1 MRIRVKTG
9 TVDTAGTVQLNG
21 SSPNGYLPN
30 AQAWY
35 FLAATYEEDNSG
47 DEARLF
53 RDDGLNAGTLG
64 NTSTENLRENS
75 WPVWIG
81 ASPNGSSNTVKTWDG
96 ILDEVRILSNDLSQ
110 NWLEAE
116 YRNQS
121 NPGNFYTVTS
131 CFEQTTE
138 VTQEWV
144 EEVQ

>member
-1 MRIRVKTG
+1 MRLRVKTG

-21 SSPNGYLPN
+21 SSPNGYLPS
-30 AQAWY
+30 AQTWY
-35 FLAATYEEDNSG
+35 FLAGTYEDDMSAGTEMRLYMNGLDAGQIGHAGDNS
-47 DEARLF
+47 
-53 RDDGLNAGTLG
+53 
-64 NTSTENLRENS
+64 SNS

-81 ASPNGSSNTVKTWDG
+81 ASPSGSSNTEKTWDG
-96 ILDEVRILSNDLSQ
+96 VIDEVRILSSDLPQ
-110 NWLEAE
+110 GWLEAE

-121 NPGNFYTVTS
+121 DPGNFYTVTS